1 MARCVKE
8 PISLQ
13 RIGCLSGFEGSEEQ
27 ERRMKTGEP
36 KEPVILPYA
45 KVGLN

>member
-1 MARCVKE
+1 MCQGVGKFAE
-8 PISLQ
+8 D
-13 RIGCLSGFEGSEEQ
+13 RILNGFEGSEEQ
-27 ERRMKTGEP
+27 ERRVKTGEP